1 MADAVKS
8 KRARA
13 HLTTS
18 SGGASP
24 SASEPRLS
32 HLRRPTGLDVRAW
45 QTRLR
50 RQFGRMQ
57 PFSLENIGGEPVFSE
72 YWVSNPKSGSRYR
85 VAIRGAQ
92 PGDNF
97 CACPDFATNDLG
109 TCKHI
114 EFVLSRLDKKRAGR
128 KAAAKL
134 FSGPPAGVLPVAHF
148 AKLEAFLA
156 TAHKSEH
163 EVRCYEDALNFIAQ
177 NRDAEERRRII
188 NAAYPRGA
196 RSAALK
202 DLIKTD
208 LYPYQAEGALFAAR
222 SGRCLIGDEMGLGK
236 TIQAIAATELFARHF
251 GAERVLIVC
260 PTSLKHQWQREI
272 AHFTDR
278 QARVVRGLR
287 VAREDQY
294 AQTDFY
300 KITNYDVLSKDL
312 DLIRD

>member
-1 MADAVKS
+1 
-8 KRARA
+8 
-13 HLTTS
+13 
-18 SGGASP
+18 
-24 SASEPRLS
+24 
-32 HLRRPTGLDVRAW
+32 
-45 QTRLR
+45 
-50 RQFGRMQ
+50 MQ
-57 PFSLENIGGEPVFSE
+57 PFSLENIGGEPVYSE
-72 YWVSNPKSGSRYR
+72 YWVTNPKSGSRYR

-114 EFVLSRLDKKRAGR
+114 EFVLSRLGKKRAGR
-128 KAAAKL
+128 KALAQGCHPRYSEIYLKYAGDRQVRFRTGIECPPSLAKTAAKL

-148 AKLEAFLA
+148 SKLEAFLA

-222 SGRCLIGDEMGLGK
+222 TGRCLIGDEMGLGK
-236 TIQAIAATELFARHF
+236 T
-251 GAERVLIVC
+251 
-260 PTSLKHQWQREI
+260 
-272 AHFTDR
+272 
-278 QARVVRGLR
+278 
-287 VAREDQY
+287 
-294 AQTDFY
+294 
-300 KITNYDVLSKDL
+300 SKRSPHRSSSHVTL
-312 DLIRD
+312 APSAC

>member
-1 MADAVKS
+1 
-8 KRARA
+8 
-13 HLTTS
+13 
-18 SGGASP
+18 
-24 SASEPRLS
+24 
-32 HLRRPTGLDVRAW
+32 
-45 QTRLR
+45 
-50 RQFGRMQ
+50 MQ

-128 KAAAKL
+128 KALAQGCHPRYSEIYLKYAGDRQVRFRTGIECPPSLAKTAAKL